1 MRAYVGL
8 YVARLEMPWV
18 KSLKEKRALVRPAIE
33 RLRARYPV
41 SAARLEGQNAH
52 TWEVVGLTLI
62 GHDPAWIEEVLEK
75 AAAFL
80 AAQGE
85 YRVAEEGLEV
95 LLWEL

>member
-1 MRAYVGL
+1 VRAYVGL

-18 KSLKEKRALVRPAIE
+18 RNLKEKRALVRPAIE

-41 SAARLEGQNAH
+41 SVARLEGQDAR

-62 GHDPAWIEEVLEK
+62 GHDPAWVEGVLQK

-85 YRVAEEGLEV
+85 YRVTEEGREV
-95 LLWEL
+95 VLWEL